1 MNATVTTMSRS
12 FATPVTT
19 ISHSFTTTVTTLL
32 PFLATE
38 VVQTTTEVQTT
49 VGIELTTGSANDNT
63 SAVLRFED
71 YPRPVLTGGFVALVI
86 MAFFGVISNAVSIAA
101 LLRSSKLLKNATT
114 ALVINLCFTDLLFS
128 ALSTPLA
135 ATVFWNAGWVYSDGL
150 CVAYGVS
157 RFFNTGASIFTVMA
171 ISINRYVAIVKP
183 GLYPRAF
190 TEGNNLL
197 VVTGTWLL
205 TLSLLF
211 WPTAG
216 VWGQFGWD
224 GDIGTCSVVPKNGR
238 SSKAFL
244 FMVAYFV
251 PATSF
256 VICYSRIYWIV
267 RKTQRNLRQYSTSHK
282 SAAFVARFFAQRQ
295 DGGAVSA
302 EKVQRQQ
309 RRIAKDWR
317 LLKTVFVIF
326 AVFTLCYLPLL
337 VLKAFRLLD
346 DYPGVQVFAY
356 LTFYFSGCV
365 NPVIYICM
373 SREYRQAY
381 KELWPCAKS
390 TVLSDST
397 GSQETPV

>member
-1 MNATVTTMSRS
+1 MNATAILFTPLSSEIPSMAPDNVT
-12 FATPVTT
+12 AD
-19 ISHSFTTTVTTLL
+19 
-32 PFLATE
+32 
-38 VVQTTTEVQTT
+38 
-49 VGIELTTGSANDNT
+49 ANDT
-63 SAVLRFED
+63 TDGTAEVLRFVD
-71 YPRPVLTGGFVALVI
+71 YPRPILTGGFVALVF
-86 MAFFGVISNAVSIAA
+86 MAVFGVLSNAVSIAA

-114 ALVINLCFTDLLFS
+114 ALVLNLCFTDLLFS

-171 ISINRYVAIVKP
+171 ISINRYVIIVKP
-183 GLYPRAF
+183 RLYGRAF
-190 TEGNNLL
+190 SEGNNLL
-197 VVTGTWLL
+197 VVTATWLL
-205 TLSLLF
+205 TLSLLI

-216 VWGQFGWD
+216 IWGRFGWD
-224 GDIGTCSVVPKNGR
+224 AEIGTCSVVPKNGR

-244 FMVAYFV
+244 FMVAYFL

-267 RKTQRNLRQYSTSHK
+267 RKTQRNLRQYSTNHK
-282 SAAFVARFFAQRQ
+282 SAAFVARLFAKQEGGTGEPVSVEKAQRQ
-295 DGGAVSA
+295 
-302 EKVQRQQ
+302 E

-317 LLKTVFVIF
+317 LLKTVFAIF
-326 AVFTLCYLPLL
+326 AAFTLCYLPLL

-346 DYPGVQVFAY
+346 NYPSIQVFAY

-365 NPVIYICM
+365 NPIIYICM

-390 TVLSDST
+390 AALSEST

>member
-1 MNATVTTMSRS
+1 MNATVTT
-12 FATPVTT
+12 
-19 ISHSFTTTVTTLL
+19 TLL
-32 PFLATE
+32 PTF
-38 VVQTTTEVQTT
+38 TTEAETTAITT
-49 VGIELTTGSANDNT
+49 VGTELGTVSANDT
-63 SAVLRFED
+63 LAVLRFED

-86 MAFFGVISNAVSIAA
+86 MAFFGVVSNAVSIAA

-183 GLYPRAF
+183 RLYPRAF

-216 VWGQFGWD
+216 VWGEFGWD

-267 RKTQRNLRQYSTSHK
+267 RKTQRNLRQYSTNHK
-282 SAAFVARFFAQRQ
+282 SAAFVARLFAKRQ
-295 DGGAVSA
+295 GGAGGVVSE

-390 TVLSDST
+390 AALSEST

>member
-1 MNATVTTMSRS
+1 MLS
-12 FATPVTT
+12 FVLVIVNGAIGGAELATPTW
-19 ISHSFTTTVTTLL
+19 
-32 PFLATE
+32 
-38 VVQTTTEVQTT
+38 
-49 VGIELTTGSANDNT
+49 SANDNT
-63 SAVLRFED
+63 SAVLCFED
-71 YPRPVLTGGFVALVI
+71 YPRPVLTGGFMALVI
-86 MAFFGVISNAVSIAA
+86 MAFFGVISNAVSIVA

-150 CVAYGVS
+150 CVAYGVI
-157 RFFNTGASIFTVMA
+157 RFFSTEASIFTVMA
-171 ISINRYVAIVKP
+171 ISINRYVAIVNP
-183 GLYPRAF
+183 GLYARAF

-224 GDIGTCSVVPKNGR
+224 DDIGTCSVVPKNGR

-251 PATSF
+251 PTTSI
-256 VICYSRIYWIV
+256 VICYSRICWIV
-267 RKTQRNLRQYSTSHK
+267 RMTQRNLRQYRTNHK

-295 DGGAVSA
+295 DGGADSA
-302 EKVQRQQ
+302 VKVQRQQ
-309 RRIAKDWR
+309 RCIAKDFR
-317 LLKTVFVIF
+317 LLKTVFVTF
-326 AVFTLCYLPLL
+326 AVFTICYLPTT
-337 VLKAFRLLD
+337 VVQMFRRMD
-346 DYPGVQVFAY
+346 DYPLVHVLAY
-356 LTFYFSGCV
+356 LTYYLSGCV
-365 NPVIYICM
+365 NPLIYIYM
-373 SREYRQAY
+373 SREYRQAF
-381 KELWPCAKS
+381 KELWLCARCA
-390 TVLSDST
+390 VLSEST

>member
-1 MNATVTTMSRS
+1 MNATVTTLLLS
-12 FATPVTT
+12 F
-19 ISHSFTTTVTTLL
+19 
-32 PFLATE
+32 
-38 VVQTTTEVQTT
+38 TTEVQTT
-49 VGIELTTGSANDNT
+49 AITTTGTELGTVSANDT
-63 SAVLRFED
+63 PAVLRFED

-86 MAFFGVISNAVSIAA
+86 MAFFGVVSNAVSIAA

-183 GLYPRAF
+183 RLYPKAF

-216 VWGQFGWD
+216 VWGEFGWD
-224 GDIGTCSVVPKNGR
+224 ADIGTCSVVPKNGR

-267 RKTQRNLRQYSTSHK
+267 RKTQRNLRQYSTNHK
-282 SAAFVARFFAQRQ
+282 SAAFVARLFAQRQ
-295 DGGAVSA
+295 DGGGAVSE

-390 TVLSDST
+390 AALSEST

>member
-1 MNATVTTMSRS
+1 MNATVTT
-12 FATPVTT
+12 
-19 ISHSFTTTVTTLL
+19 TLL
-32 PFLATE
+32 PTF
-38 VVQTTTEVQTT
+38 TTEAETTAITT
-49 VGIELTTGSANDNT
+49 VGTELGTVSANDT
-63 SAVLRFED
+63 LAVLRFED

-86 MAFFGVISNAVSIAA
+86 MAFFGVVSNAVSIAA

-183 GLYPRAF
+183 RLYPRAF

-216 VWGQFGWD
+216 VWGEFGWD

-267 RKTQRNLRQYSTSHK
+267 RKTQRNLRQYSTNHK
-282 SAAFVARFFAQRQ
+282 SAAFVARLFAQRQ
-295 DGGAVSA
+295 GGAGGVVSE

-390 TVLSDST
+390 AALSEST

>member
-1 MNATVTTMSRS
+1 MATTNET
-12 FATPVTT
+12 
-19 ISHSFTTTVTTLL
+19 
-32 PFLATE
+32 
-38 VVQTTTEVQTT
+38 
-49 VGIELTTGSANDNT
+49 ANDD
-63 SAVLRFED
+63 AVLRFED
-71 YPRPVLTGGFVALVI
+71 YPRPILTGGFVALVA
-86 MAFFGVISNAVSIAA
+86 MCVFGVFSNAASIAA
-101 LLRSSKLLKNATT
+101 LLRSPKLLKNATT
-114 ALVINLCFTDLLFS
+114 ALVINLCVTDLLFS

-135 ATVFWNAGWVYSDGL
+135 ATVFWNAGWIYSDGL

-171 ISINRYVAIVKP
+171 ISINRYVVIVKP
-183 GLYPRAF
+183 RLYQRAF

-205 TLSLLF
+205 TLSLLI
-211 WPTAG
+211 WPTAA
-216 VWGQFGWD
+216 VWGRFGWD
-224 GDIGTCSVVPKNGR
+224 ADIGTCSVVPNNGR

-244 FMVAYFV
+244 FMVAFFV

-282 SAAFVARFFAQRQ
+282 SAAFVARLFAQRQ

-302 EKVQRQQ
+302 EKIQRHQ

-326 AVFTLCYLPLL
+326 VAFTLCYLPLL
-337 VLKAFRLLD
+337 TLKAFRLLD
-346 DYPGVQVFAY
+346 NYPGVQVFAY

-390 TVLSDST
+390 AALSDST
-397 GSQETPV
+397 GTGETPV

>member
-1 MNATVTTMSRS
+1 MNATTNL
-12 FATPVTT
+12 FTPFSSE
-19 ISHSFTTTVTTLL
+19 IPS
-32 PFLATE
+32 LATDNA
-38 VVQTTTEVQTT
+38 VAAV
-49 VGIELTTGSANDNT
+49 NDT
-63 SAVLRFED
+63 SNGRPEVLRFHE
-71 YPRPVLTGGFVALVI
+71 YPRPILTGGFVALI
-86 MAFFGVISNAVSIAA
+86 FMAVFGVLSNAVSIVA

-114 ALVINLCFTDLLFS
+114 ALVLNLCFTDLLFS

-171 ISINRYVAIVKP
+171 ISINRYVIIVKP
-183 GLYPRAF
+183 RLYGHAF

-197 VVTGTWLL
+197 IVTVTWLL
-205 TLSLLF
+205 TLSLLI

-216 VWGQFGWD
+216 IWGQFGWD
-224 GDIGTCSVVPKNGR
+224 AEIGTCSVVPKDGR

-267 RKTQRNLRQYSTSHK
+267 RTTQRNLRQYSTNEK
-282 SAAFVARFFAQRQ
+282 SAAFVTRFFAKRQR
-295 DGGAVSA
+295 GGATGEPVSE

-317 LLKTVFVIF
+317 LLKTVFAIF
-326 AVFTLCYLPLL
+326 VAFTLCYLPLL

-346 DYPGVQVFAY
+346 NYPAIQVFAY

-365 NPVIYICM
+365 NPIIYICM

-390 TVLSDST
+390 AALSEST
-397 GSQETPV
+397 GSQETSV

>member
-1 MNATVTTMSRS
+1 MNA
-12 FATPVTT
+12 A
-19 ISHSFTTTVTTLL
+19 
-32 PFLATE
+32 
-38 VVQTTTEVQTT
+38 VQTTTEVQAT
-49 VGIELTTGSANDNT
+49 VGIELGPGSANDNT
-63 SAVLRFED
+63 SAVLCFED
-71 YPRPVLTGGFVALVI
+71 YPCPVLTGGFMALVI
-86 MAFFGVISNAVSIAA
+86 MAFFGVISNAVSIVA

-150 CVAYGVS
+150 CVAYGVI
-157 RFFNTGASIFTVMA
+157 RFFSTEASIFTVMA
-171 ISINRYVAIVKP
+171 ISINRYVAIVNP
-183 GLYPRAF
+183 GLYARAF

-224 GDIGTCSVVPKNGR
+224 DDIGTCSVVPKNGR

-251 PATSF
+251 PTTSI
-256 VICYSRIYWIV
+256 VICYSRICWIV
-267 RKTQRNLRQYSTSHK
+267 RMTQRNLRQYRTNHK

-295 DGGAVSA
+295 DGGADSA
-302 EKVQRQQ
+302 VKVQRQQ
-309 RRIAKDWR
+309 RCIAKDFR
-317 LLKTVFVIF
+317 LLKTVFVTF
-326 AVFTLCYLPLL
+326 AVFTICYLPTT
-337 VLKAFRLLD
+337 VVQMFRLMD
-346 DYPGVQVFAY
+346 DYPLVHVLAY
-356 LTFYFSGCV
+356 LTYYLSGCV
-365 NPVIYICM
+365 NPLIYIYM
-373 SREYRQAY
+373 SREYRQAF
-381 KELWPCAKS
+381 KELWLCARCA
-390 TVLSDST
+390 VLSEST